1 MTKFLRKLAIYLLI
15 LFGFVV
21 LVFPTLLLF
30 PNQYAKLSHEMNMVY
45 SINRLKHLNEPKML
59 IIGGSGC
66 GFGIDSEK
74 LFLHYNKPIVNTGT
88 HAGLGLR
95 LQIELFKEYI
105 KEGDVV
111 IVIPEYQ
118 QYKDNLFYGESTTL
132 RILSS
137 TYTEGFKFLS
147 LFQWI
152 YLFKFIPQTFMDAL
166 ISKDMKYVENTLYSK
181 EALNQFGDV
190 TMYYQRISK
199 KKVTLDEKVFNKK
212 VDIEAIEL
220 LVDFDNYVHQKKA
233 TMLLFP
239 PAYQESSFH
248 QNNQFIEILQQNLTE
263 TGYPFIASPSRYAL
277 PDSLFFDTPYHL
289 SAIGTQ
295 ERTRLL
301 IEDIDQNLSKK

>member
-166 ISKDMKYVENTLYSK
+166 ISKDMKYVENTPYSK

-190 TMYYQRISK
+190 TMYDQRISG
-199 KKVTLDEKVFNKK
+199 KVPLDGDLSNTE
-212 VDIEAIEL
+212 VDKEAMKL
-220 LVDFDNYVHQKKA
+220 LVDFDNYVRQKKA
-233 TMLLFP
+233 TMILFP
-239 PAYQESSFH
+239 PAYQASSFH
-248 QNNQFIEILQQNLTE
+248 QNKQFVETLQQQLSE
-263 TGYPFIASPSRYAL
+263 AGCPFRACPSRYAL

-289 SAIGTQ
+289 SAVGTQ
-295 ERTRLL
+295 ERTCLL

>member
-21 LVFPTLLLF
+21 LVFPTILLF
-30 PNQYAKLSHEMNMVY
+30 PNQYAKLSHETNVVY

-74 LFLHYNKPIVNTGT
+74 LFLHYNRPIVNTGT

-118 QYKDNLFYGESTTL
+118 QYKDNLCYGNSTAL

-137 TYTEGFKFLS
+137 IYPTGFKAVS
-147 LFQWI
+147 VEQWI

-166 ISKDMKYVENTLYSK
+166 ISKDMKYVENTPYSK

-190 TMYYQRISK
+190 TMYDQRISG
-199 KKVTLDEKVFNKK
+199 KVPLDGDLSNTE
-212 VDIEAIEL
+212 VDKEAMKL
-220 LVDFDNYVHQKKA
+220 LVDFDNYVRQKKA
-233 TMLLFP
+233 TMILFP
-239 PAYQESSFH
+239 PAYQASSFH
-248 QNNQFIEILQQNLTE
+248 QNKQFVETLQQQLSE
-263 TGYPFIASPSRYAL
+263 AGCPFRACPSRYAL

-289 SAIGTQ
+289 SAVGTQ
-295 ERTRLL
+295 ERTCLL

>member
-1 MTKFLRKLAIYLLI
+1 MIKFLRKLAIYLLI

-21 LVFPTLLLF
+21 LVFPTILLF
-30 PNQYAKLSHEMNMVY
+30 PNQYAKLSHEMNVVY

-74 LFLHYNKPIVNTGT
+74 LFLHYNRPIVNTGT

-118 QYKDNLFYGESTTL
+118 QYQDHFCYGNPTAL

-137 TYTEGFKFLS
+137 IYPAGFKAVSFE
-147 LFQWI
+147 QWI

-166 ISKDMKYVENTLYSK
+166 ISKEMKDAALIPYSK
-181 EALNQFGDV
+181 ESLNQFGDV
-190 TMYYQRISK
+190 TMYDQSISG
-199 KKVTLDEKVFNKK
+199 KVPLDEDLSNTEM
-212 VDIEAIEL
+212 DTEAMKL
-220 LVDFDNYVHQKKA
+220 LVDFDNYVRQKKA
-233 TMLLFP
+233 TMILFP
-239 PAYQESSFH
+239 PAYQASSFH
-248 QNNQFIEILQQNLTE
+248 QNNQFIETLQQQLSE
-263 TGYPFIASPSRYAL
+263 AGCPFRACPSRYAL

-289 SAIGTQ
+289 SAVGTQ
-295 ERTRLL
+295 ERTCLL